1 MLYEIV
7 NDSLEGSYSSSLC
20 VRVGCGI
27 KYGFAEQGYYIE
39 LEGSFHK
46 ITKGYNSHDGIYN
59 LQCIVNGFIE
69 LAENSY
75 KVKLPPIEKWYLQR
89 IDIAKCFD
97 IDSQKN
103 VIEYINSLSSCT
115 YARRKAKFYAGESLY
130 FSGTTTTLKIY
141 NKMLEF
147 KKHDEKKF
155 RDTNFNIIKYYERID
170 GFIRFE
176 VEIKKKTL
184 QKIFGLDKKHI
195 SVINLEYKDFEK
207 VWSDEFMKLLGM
219 IEKDLKVVKDKKE
232 IKERLLYLYDKTMG
246 NRLFCFYCS
255 IQMDGLDFVKKDM
268 SARTYYRYIK
278 LLKEAKV
285 DYTQRYKMEKM
296 ETFYF
301 NPFEWEEVI

>member
-1 MLYEIV
+1 M
-7 NDSLEGSYSSSLC
+7 NDSLQGSYDSHLS
-20 VRVGCGI
+20 VRVGCGV
-27 KYGFAEQGYYIE
+27 KYGFVDGEYYIE
-39 LEGSFHK
+39 IEGSFHK

-59 LQCIVNGFIE
+59 LQCIVKGFIE
-69 LAENSY
+69 MAENSY
-75 KVKLPPIEKWYLQR
+75 DVKLPEIKKWYLQR

-97 IDSQKN
+97 IESQKN
-103 VIEYINSLSSCT
+103 VIDYINTLASCR
-115 YARRKAKFYAGESLY
+115 YSRREVKPYAGGINVA
-130 FSGTTTTLKIY
+130 GTVTTLKVY

-155 RDTNFNIIKYYERID
+155 RNTNFDLLKYYTRIE

-176 VEIKKKTL
+176 VEIKKKKL
-184 QKIFGLDKKHI
+184 KKIYGEDKKHI

-232 IKERLLYLYDKTMG
+232 IKERLLYLYGKTMG

-268 SARTYYRYIK
+268 SKPTFYRYIK